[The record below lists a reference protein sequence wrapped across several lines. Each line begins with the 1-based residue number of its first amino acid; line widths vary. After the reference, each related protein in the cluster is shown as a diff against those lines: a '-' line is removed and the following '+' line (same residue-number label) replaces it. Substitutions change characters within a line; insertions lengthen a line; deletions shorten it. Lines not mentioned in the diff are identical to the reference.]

1 MDKLELI
8 FSKIMQD
15 SQVYGS
21 NNEHMISRIFFSLDG
36 KEYECNVRQPYG
48 ENFSFENDPI
58 EVETPDELKKTVNYG
73 QFRDEVE
80 NYFRMAVGSNAHG
93 IQIQD
98 GMNIRMSNNTFS
110 FPHKATIDKAGMSGG
125 W

>member
-58 EVETPDELKKTVNYG
+58 EVETPDELKKN
-73 QFRDEVE
+73 
-80 NYFRMAVGSNAHG
+80 S
-93 IQIQD
+93 
-98 GMNIRMSNNTFS
+98 
-110 FPHKATIDKAGMSGG
+110 KLWTI
-125 W
+125 